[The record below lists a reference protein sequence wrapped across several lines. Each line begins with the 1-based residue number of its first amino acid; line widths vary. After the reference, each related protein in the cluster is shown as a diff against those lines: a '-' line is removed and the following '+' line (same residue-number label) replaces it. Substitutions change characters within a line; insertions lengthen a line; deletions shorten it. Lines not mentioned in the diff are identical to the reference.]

1 MPSYAHRRSP
11 VYYWHPTRWIKS
23 VEAHVPHKV
32 LRDMINRVRFGAV
45 VPPSDSAIYVDPAEV
60 RFEYTGGARLRL
72 RRHDSA
78 RVVGGDWDRH
88 RSEIGETIR
97 MKSCR
102 MRFFEGA
109 DWEDTPMYQRML
121 RQIGEGKKPDGCA
134 SVEDLR
140 RRFAGIDLLKA
151 RTLAE
156 GRFLNR
162 EELPE
167 NFRREHGGILL
178 HVARDGTLLRSGGAG
193 HRFAIARLLNLPEI
207 PAQIGAIHREAVDNG
222 VLASLRRTSRLA

>member
-1 MPSYAHRRSP
+1 MIQVAH
-11 VYYWHPTRWIKS
+11 S
-23 VEAHVPHKV
+23 VEIGPHTV
-32 LRDMINRVRFGAV
+32 IAGQAGIAGPVGLRAV
-45 VPPSDSAIYVDPAEV
+45 MVQEQE
-60 RFEYTGGARLRL
+60 R
-72 RRHDSA
+72 
-78 RVVGGDWDRH
+78 
-88 RSEIGETIR
+88 
-97 MKSCR
+97 
-102 MRFFEGA
+102 
-109 DWEDTPMYQRML
+109 
-121 RQIGEGKKPDGCA
+121 
-134 SVEDLR
+134 
-140 RRFAGIDLLKA
+140 IDLLKA